1 MPKFVEDLVEKLLS
15 DKDFYP
21 NKSEKE
27 QKAIAYAIAYKKL
40 KLKKSKK
47 PKKTVSNNLNQIKTA
62 QILTG
67 YSIKLENNN
76 NYQESDEL
84 IKIVSDLIL

>member
-1 MPKFVEDLVEKLLS
+1 MPKFVEDLVEKLLA

-27 QKAIAYAIAYKKL
+27 QKAIAYAIAYKQL
-40 KLKKSKK
+40 KTKKSKN
-47 PKKTVSNNLNQIKTA
+47 KKSNNLNHIKTA
-62 QILTG
+62 QALTS
-67 YSIKLENNN
+67 YSIKLENNS

>member
-1 MPKFVEDLVEKLLS
+1 MPKFVEDLVEKLLA

-40 KLKKSKK
+40 KTKKSRRKNS
-47 PKKTVSNNLNQIKTA
+47 SNINQIKTA
-62 QILTG
+62 QTLHG
-67 YSIKLENNN
+67 YLIKLENNN
-76 NYQESDEL
+76 NHNESDE
-84 IKIVSDLIL
+84 IVKIIYDMIS